1 MGSGS
6 ATTSTRVPKWQ
17 EDAAQA
23 ALARANQVAGLNYTP
38 YYGIDVAAQT
48 PLQMA
53 AMQGTNQAASAFGM
67 PMVGG
72 GGVDMVAGGTGGD
85 TLTSGDPYADFTMG
99 MPVART
105 MNGVQ
110 GYSSGDL
117 YELALN
123 ELRTR
128 NPEQF
133 AALTAQFGP
142 PATPAMPAQA
152 SPSPQR
158 GGGGNSNNRRMSAI
172 ASRQATTPSSGS
184 TGAGG
189 GVGSFVRDMFDG
201 GGMGDSGDKF
211 EGLGGISKILNVAG
225 VKPLPARTAA
235 PAPVARPAT
244 RPVALVRPQPRP
256 IREDRR

>member
-53 AMQGTNQAASAFGM
+53 AMRGTNQAASAFGM

-85 TLTSGDPYADFTMG
+85 TLTSDPYADFTTG

-158 GGGGNSNNRRMSAI
+158 GGGGSSNNRRMSAI

-184 TGAGG
+184 QSGG
-189 GVGSFVRDMFDG
+189 FTSIRDMFDG
-201 GGMGDSGDKF
+201 GGAGRSGDTFK
-211 EGLGGISKILNVAG
+211 GGPLSGKLNEIG
-225 VKPLPARTAA
+225 IR
-235 PAPVARPAT
+235 PVTPQSSAST
-244 RPVALVRPQPRP
+244 RPVALARPQPRP
-256 IREDRR
+256 VR

>member
-53 AMQGTNQAASAFGM
+53 AMRGTNQAASAFGM
-67 PMVGG
+67 PTT
-72 GGVDMVAGGTGGD
+72 D
-85 TLTSGDPYADFTMG
+85 LSMG
-99 MPVART
+99 MPPVQT
-105 MNGVQ
+105 MGGVQ

-117 YELALN
+117 YDLALN

-133 AALTAQFGP
+133 AALAAQFGP

-152 SPSPQR
+152 SLSPQR
-158 GGGGNSNNRRMSAI
+158 GGGGGSDNRRMSAI

-184 TGAGG
+184 QSGG
-189 GVGSFVRDMFDG
+189 FTSIRDMFDG
-201 GGMGDSGDKF
+201 GGAGRSGDTFK
-211 EGLGGISKILNVAG
+211 GGPLSGKLNEIGVRP
-225 VKPLPARTAA
+225 VKPRSSAS
-235 PAPVARPAT
+235 T
-244 RPVALVRPQPRP
+244 RPVASARPRP
-256 IREDRR
+256 RPVR